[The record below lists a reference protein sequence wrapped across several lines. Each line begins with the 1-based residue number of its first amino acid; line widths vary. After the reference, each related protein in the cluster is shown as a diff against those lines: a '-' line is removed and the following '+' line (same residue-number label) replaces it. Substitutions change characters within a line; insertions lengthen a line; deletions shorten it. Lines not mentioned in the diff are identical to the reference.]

1 MGKETVAINAAKRT
15 GTKKS
20 CASLRPVTRIT
31 TAAAVTRMRV
41 ACSLVASLDIKFEE
55 RQIIMTCLEINIE
68 YLRFSQKKF
77 TKFVS
82 LSLMINQFERR
93 FVLNQFLL
101 DI

>member
-1 MGKETVAINAAKRT
+1 
-15 GTKKS
+15 
-20 CASLRPVTRIT
+20 
-31 TAAAVTRMRV
+31 
-41 ACSLVASLDIKFEE
+41 LDIKFEE
-55 RQIIMTCLEINIE
+55 RQIIMTCLEKNIE